1 MCHASKPST
10 PNLVSL
16 ELTLSKHTRLIWPH
30 ILILCGEMQKIFF
43 FFSLFWAYT
52 LPMVR
57 AAGSTGGTVA
67 VRRIRAMVTVSL
79 GGTWREE
86 RIHMG

>member
-1 MCHASKPST
+1 
-10 PNLVSL
+10 
-16 ELTLSKHTRLIWPH
+16 
-30 ILILCGEMQKIFF
+30 MQKILF

-79 GGTWREE
+79 GGTWTKE
-86 RIHMG
+86 RMHTG